1 MLYCSKMHKYYY
13 KRPVFVN
20 PFPSSVFVKARRRA
34 LFAVTG
40 IRKDVRKD
48 VRKDIRKAIRKGVRK
63 GVRYIQWTS
72 YFNIMNYLSPPRFA
86 ILDLLECL
94 EFFEKVF

>member
-48 VRKDIRKAIRKGVRK
+48 IRKDIRK